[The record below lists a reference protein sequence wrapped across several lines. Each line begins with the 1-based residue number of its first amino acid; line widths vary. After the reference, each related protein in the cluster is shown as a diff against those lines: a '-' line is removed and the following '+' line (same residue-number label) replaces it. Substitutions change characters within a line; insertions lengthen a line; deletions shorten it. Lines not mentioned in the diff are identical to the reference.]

1 MIFYSLH
8 VLAALALSGIAQAR
22 EVPARPDIKPS
33 PLQPYKAIPTGSPRT
48 KTCFVKP
55 SCTKGRDDS
64 AKILAAFHECNNGG
78 TVVLDEEYTIC
89 SPLDLRFLKHVD
101 VALTGTVKFCD
112 DDLDAWVE
120 KTFKFPFQEGSSW
133 WLWGGDDIN
142 LYGLNKGTID
152 GNGQKWYDTVA
163 ERKILR
169 PLLFVTDGWHGGSI
183 TGLKLRNS
191 PNVSHTARAIF
202 RLLTISSGIIS
213 LLTAPTSSFL
223 ISISTRDQRLRTR
236 LRTWMAGIPTA
247 LITLSSKIR
256 ISNMT
261 MTVYRSSQTAPTLL
275 FKAWFVTHR
284 MVFLLDLWPNTLVW
298 SILSRTCIS
307 TTTPSAMLLIV
318 LVSRSGPARTPSRS
332 QTGLVVEV
340 LVTFAM

>member
-1 MIFYSLH
+1 MVFYSLP

-101 VALTGTVKFCD
+101 VALTGTIKFCD
-112 DDLDAWVE
+112 DDLDDWVE
-120 KTFKFPFQEGSSW
+120 KTFKFPFQDGSSW
-133 WLWGGDDIN
+133 WLWGGEDIN

-163 ERKILR
+163 ERTILR
-169 PLLFVTDGWHGGSI
+169 PLLFVTDGWRGGSI

-191 PNVSHTARAIF
+191 PNVSHTAQQKLK
-202 RLLTISSGIIS
+202 LLTRSSGTISSP
-213 LLTAPTSSFL
+213 TAPTCLSL
-223 ISISTRDQRLRTR
+223 ISISTRGQRLRMR
-236 LRTWMAGIPTA
+236 PRTSMAGIPIV
-247 LITLSSKIR
+247 LITLSFKTR
-256 ISNMT
+256 TLNMT
-261 MTVYRSSQTAPTLL
+261 MTASRLSQTAQTSLSR
-275 FKAWFVTHR
+275 AWFATRH
-284 MVFLLDLWPNTLVW
+284 MASPLAL
-298 SILSRTCIS
+298 
-307 TTTPSAMLLIV
+307 
-318 LVSRSGPARTPSRS
+318 
-332 QTGLVVEV
+332 
-340 LVTFAM
+340 